1 MKQAV
6 KHAILGWAV
15 STATSAL
22 VTAHLRAA
30 EPIPPASLA
39 SPAPATLALPA
50 AKALPFPQEG
60 SDLKPDP
67 AARFGAL
74 ANGLRYVVL
83 PNHEPK
89 GRVSMRLLVLAGSL
103 QEKEGQRGLAHF
115 LEHMVFNGSTHY
127 APGTLV
133 EFFQRMGM
141 SFGGDTNATT
151 FFDHTVY
158 ILELPHADDATLAEG
173 LRVFGDFAGGLLLT
187 DEEINKERGIILSEK
202 RVRDSVSYR
211 TFVAEMD
218 AMLWMTLLPYR
229 LPIGS
234 PEIIT
239 RSTRD
244 RFVDFW
250 NAWYRPEK
258 MAVVVVGDFPDTAA
272 VEKMVTVAFAGLT
285 ARAPARPD
293 PPMGELEK
301 FDGVRALFLAAPES
315 PETVVSIKSITPYPR
330 EQDNAALRLRRL
342 PRLFALA
349 MLNHRFSIL
358 RNKENAPFD
367 TAFAHVDEQY
377 HFLRETSVI
386 LSCKPEQ
393 WADALA
399 VGEQELR
406 RALDHGFTAAELKE
420 VAANF
425 SNGLEQAVKR
435 ASTRYSSGLAEEI
448 TQSLLDE
455 EVFTSAADD
464 LALYKPALDKLT
476 ATACLEALRSAFA
489 ADGRFVMVS
498 GNAQISGDAPGV
510 IVAAYNASRAIPVTA
525 PDTSNAADWGYTD
538 FGKPGNVV
546 KREHIADL
554 DIELVTFANGVR
566 LNLKKTD
573 FEAGTIGVSA
583 QIGNG
588 GITEPSGQP
597 GLADLAGA
605 TFYAGGLGKH
615 SLDDLRRI
623 LAGKNVGLQFRSNLE
638 ALSFSGHTTRD
649 DLLLELQ
656 FLAALITDPG
666 YRPEALRQARK
677 LIEQVYLSFEHTA
690 DGPLETEVANL
701 LVGGDSRFG
710 SPPKEVMLARN
721 LDEVKT
727 WLSPQLEKGALE
739 VALVGDLEIE
749 AAISAAAQT
758 VGALPAR
765 EQKPEL
771 ADLKKVF
778 FPAQP
783 FTKDYTFASE
793 IQKGSLNLYW
803 PTADGLEGSRQ
814 LRLGMLGAVLNDRL
828 RVKVREEIG
837 GTYAPSTGSVASETF
852 PGYGYLTAKVDVDPA
867 MAGKISELVISIA
880 DDLAANGV
888 SEDELKRAREPWIT
902 AIQQSLRSNSYW
914 LNSVLARAQER
925 PEMLDQA
932 RRRLAD
938 VEAITT
944 PELGALAKE
953 YLGRTRVSRA
963 TVLPLGAPVAEKK
976 ESPEAK

>member
-1 MKQAV
+1 MKKLRHYFLINV
-6 KHAILGWAV
+6 G
-15 STATSAL
+15 L
-22 VTAHLRAA
+22 VTTSLHAA
-30 EPIPPASLA
+30 DVNPAPLT
-39 SPAPATLALPA
+39 SPSPATLALPA

-89 GRVSMRLLVLAGSL
+89 GRLSMRLLVLAGSL
-103 QEKEGQRGLAHF
+103 QEKDGQRGLAHF
-115 LEHMVFNGSTHY
+115 LEHMAFNGSTHY

-158 ILELPHADDATLAEG
+158 ILELPHADDATLSEG
-173 LRVFGDFAGGLLLT
+173 LRVFGDFAGGLLLA
-187 DEEINKERGIILSEK
+187 DDEINKERGIILSEK
-202 RVRDSVSYR
+202 RVGDSVSYR

-218 AMLWMTLLPYR
+218 AMLWMTPLPYR

-258 MAVVVVGDFPDTAA
+258 MAVVVVGDFPDAAA
-272 VEKMVTVAFAGLT
+272 VEKMVTVAFAGAT

-342 PRLFALA
+342 PRLLALA

-455 EVFTSAADD
+455 EVFTAAADD

-476 ATACLEALRSAFA
+476 PTACLEALRSAFA

-758 VGALPAR
+758 VGALPPR

-771 ADLKKVF
+771 ADLKRVL

-783 FTKDYTFASE
+783 FTKDYTIASE

-803 PTADGLEGSRQ
+803 PTTDGFDVSRQ
-814 LRLGMLGAVLNDRL
+814 LRLGMLAAVLTDRL
-828 RVKVREEIG
+828 RLKVREEIG
-837 GTYAPSTGSVASETF
+837 GTYAPSAGSVASETF
-852 PGYGYLTAKVDVDPA
+852 PGYGYVTANIDVDPA
-867 MAGKISELVISIA
+867 MAEKISELVISIA
-880 DDLAANGV
+880 DDLATKGV
-888 SEDELKRAREPWIT
+888 TEDELKRAREPWIS
-902 AIQQSLRSNSYW
+902 AMQQSLRSNSYW
-914 LNSVLARAQER
+914 LNYVLARAQEK
-925 PEMLDQA
+925 PQVLDWA
-932 RRRLAD
+932 RTRLAD
-938 VEAITT
+938 VKAITT
-944 PELGALAKE
+944 AELSALAKE
-953 YLGRTRVSRA
+953 YLGHDRASRA
-963 TVLPLGAPVAEKK
+963 TVLPTVEKK
-976 ESPEAK
+976 GESGD